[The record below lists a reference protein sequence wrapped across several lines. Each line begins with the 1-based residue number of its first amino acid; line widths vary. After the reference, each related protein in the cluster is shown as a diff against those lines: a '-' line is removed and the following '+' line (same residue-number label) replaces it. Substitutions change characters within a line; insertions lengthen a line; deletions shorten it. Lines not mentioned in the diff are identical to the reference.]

1 MAGPQPGLFQVTTAL
16 LIPTPAPTLEIA
28 TLPVPGGK
36 GVLGITHC
44 PGRCEPSWVT
54 DSKRRELNEDLSAIR
69 AWGATVLVT
78 LIEEREFELLQ
89 VNQLGEMAEAMGL
102 EWHHLPIP
110 DMDVPDWH
118 FDRRWVYS
126 GLRLRRLLRQ
136 GGRVVLHC
144 RAGLGRAGTIAAH
157 LLLELGV
164 PSAEAISLVRKVR
177 KGAIQTPAQEE
188 HVTRVSRIPPE
199 ADEAMARR
207 LACLLG
213 GALGDAFGYAVEFEK
228 LDVIRKKY
236 GPAGLR
242 APQYE
247 HGRLVVSDDTQ
258 MTLFTL
264 EGLVRAHQLGDTS
277 DGELIRHIRLSYLDW
292 LETQSRKSGGGGA
305 SRLMKH
311 AALHVRRDPGKTCQT
326 ALGAGATGSPEKP
339 INDSKGCGGVMRVA
353 PVALLPGMDAHR
365 AFTLGMHSAALTHG
379 HPSGYLPA
387 GLLAALLCLALD
399 GVSPAAA
406 AQQARELA
414 LSHPGHEEMVARLD
428 MTLEA
433 MRHPHLGQLPPS
445 LGQGWVGEEAL
456 AIGLYAA
463 ARSLDFQTVVAIAAN
478 HDGDSDS
485 TAAIAGQIFGA
496 QYGLEA
502 LPHAWIRR
510 LDVLDALCDV
520 LDWGKQIWDPS

>member
-1 MAGPQPGLFQVTTAL
+1 LTSCASA
-16 LIPTPAPTLEIA
+16 LEIA
-28 TLPVPGGK
+28 TLPLPGGK

-44 PGRCEPSWVT
+44 PGKCEPAWGRGG
-54 DSKRRELNEDLSAIR
+54 DGRDMNQDLGAIR

-78 LIEEREFELLQ
+78 LIEEHEFELLR
-89 VNQLGEMAEAMGL
+89 VDRLGEMAEAQGL

-118 FDRRWVYS
+118 FGRRWIYS

-157 LLLELGV
+157 LLVELGV
-164 PSAEAISLVRKVR
+164 PSAEAISLVRKCR
-177 KGAIQTPAQEE
+177 KGAIQTAAQEA
-188 HVTRVSRIPPE
+188 HVTQVSRISPE

-213 GALGDAFGYAVEFEK
+213 GALGDGFGYAVEFDR
-228 LDVIRKKY
+228 LAAIQRRF
-236 GPAGLR
+236 GPGGLR
-242 APQYE
+242 VPQYE
-247 HGRLVVSDDTQ
+247 HGQLVVSDDTQ

-264 EGLVRAHQLGDTS
+264 EGLVRSQLQGDTEDDALVS
-277 DGELIRHIRLSYLDW
+277 SIRLSYLDW
-292 LETQSRKSGGGGA
+292 LDTQGGKGEKHVAA

-311 AALHVRRDPGKTCQT
+311 AVLHARQSPGNTCLSALE
-326 ALGAGATGSPEKP
+326 AGGRGTPEAP

-353 PVALLPGMDAHR
+353 PIALLPGMDARR
-365 AFTLGMHSAALTHG
+365 AFRLGVLSTALTHG
-379 HPSGYLPA
+379 HPSGYLSA
-387 GLLAALLCLALD
+387 GCLAAMLAALLA
-399 GVSPAAA
+399 GQPQGAA
-406 AQQARELA
+406 AQEARA
-414 LSHPGHEEMVARLD
+414 LLTEQPGHEETLRALD
-428 MTLEA
+428 TALET
-433 MRHPHLGQLPPS
+433 MRHPHLGHLPPA
-445 LGQGWVGEEAL
+445 LGEGWVGEEAL

-463 ARSLDFQTVVAIAAN
+463 ARSLDFAAVMAIAAN

-485 TAAIAGQIFGA
+485 TASIAGQIFGA

-510 LDVLDALCDV
+510 LDVLDALCD
-520 LDWGKQIWDPS
+520 LLEWGQPLWQTP